1 MTATLAGIYAGILDE
16 ALRLRSGRPFRFS
29 HTHKLRHKPDG
40 SRCRTRY
47 RRMVVSIAFDLQSH
61 ALEGPGRALKTTTR
75 FGEPYRCRETSE
87 TPAGPLV
94 ALAGPDLFQVAV
106 ARS

>member
-1 MTATLAGIYAGILDE
+1 MTATLAGTYAGILDE

-61 ALEGPGRALKTTTR
+61 ALEGRALKTTTR
-75 FGEPYRCRETSE
+75 FGEPNRCRETPE
-87 TPAGPLV
+87 PPAGPLV
-94 ALAGPDLFQVAV
+94 ALGGPDLFQVAV